1 MTRDDIIDFDSDRNE
16 DPNREELLDDS
27 FEAWYNDIGRT
38 VQRKLE
44 LTNVPG
50 ENVFD
55 AAVQMEEEP
64 DHD

>member
-27 FEAWYNDIGRT
+27 FEAWYNDIGET

-44 LTNVPG
+44 LTNVPK

-55 AAVQMEEEP
+55 AAVQIEEEP
-64 DHD
+64 DND